1 MKGISRLM
9 AGVVL
14 AAAALAVSAGGV
26 ILDNGQRSEADLQ
39 RDRTS
44 KPAAIIA
51 FSGVKTG
58 MVIGDVLG
66 GGGYYSELL
75 SQAVGKAGKVYLHNN
90 QAYMPYVGKEL
101 NARLAGGR
109 LPNVI
114 RHDREVTELAFADNS
129 LDMIFFVM
137 GYHDMY
143 HESDNW
149 RIDPPHFLSQLHKA
163 LKPGGRLLVIDHAAP
178 LGSKT
183 QHAQELHRID
193 ENYVKA
199 ELAAQ
204 GFRFLKASELLR
216 NPDDNRL
223 ISPFTPAIR
232 RQTDR
237 FVLLF
242 AKE

>member
-1 MKGISRLM
+1 MLGIKNL
-9 AGVVL
+9 L
-14 AAAALAVSAGGV
+14 AAVMLAAVSLSTAAGGIV
-26 ILDNGQRSEADLQ
+26 LDNGQRSKADLQ

-44 KPAAIIA
+44 KPAEIIA
-51 FSGVKTG
+51 FSGVSPG

-75 SQAVGKAGKVYLHNN
+75 SQAVGEQGKIYLHNN

-101 NARLAGGR
+101 KARLAGGR
-109 LPNVI
+109 LGNVI
-114 RHDREVTELAFADNS
+114 RHDREVTELDFADSS
-129 LDMIFFVM
+129 LDMIYFVM

-149 RIDPPHFLSQLHKA
+149 RIDPRDFLSQLYKA

-183 QHAQELHRID
+183 RHAQELHRID
-193 ENYVKA
+193 EDYVKA
-199 ELAAQ
+199 ELIAR

-242 AKE
+242 AKP